1 MSDANVIYIGSKPPM
16 SYVMAMIRSFNV
28 LGSDDV
34 VLKARGRAISRAVDV
49 AEISRRRFLTG
60 VETVKIEI
68 GSEQMPMPEGGT
80 RGVSTIAIT
89 MRKTEKP
96 ATPEKPSPPPLDVSE
111 VKGVGGTR
119 AEKLRKSGFS
129 TVASLAKADPEKI
142 SKLTGISEKLSAN
155 LVESAKELMKK
166 K

>member
-68 GSEQMPMPEGGT
+68 GSEQMPMQEGGT
-80 RGVSTIAIT
+80 RGVSTISIT

-96 ATPEKPSPPPLDVSE
+96 ATPEKPSHPPLDVSE

-119 AEKLRKSGFS
+119 AEKLRKAGFS
-129 TVASLAKADPEKI
+129 TVDSLAKADPENI

-155 LVESAKELMKK
+155 LVESAKELMKQK
-166 K
+166 